1 MSIHAHA
8 YIWKRLCPSNCL
20 CLVSPILDVF
30 PNAPCPSVR
39 IPRVVGHQQRPQ
51 ICWQSQLW
59 WQIRCLLGVYLA
71 LRGWCPTVHPGW
83 KMIDANWL
91 WLVMTSLWWILCHL
105 VNVVICFVNSLIH
118 LGPSLC
124 CVMFTLWTLI
134 KIIWNTS
141 WKDHFL
147 GILGVPYG
155 FVKLPGSKKGLLLL
169 PSKTFPS
176 MGKFHRRD
184 TKVRVLWRHHEVNMP
199 IWGLVNTYEI
209 PYLEGMNMHF
219 PQWRNETY
227 T

>member
-1 MSIHAHA
+1 MNKIMSIQLFMLSVPYSWCLSQCPLSQCPHSTGRWSPTASA
-8 YIWKRLCPSNCL
+8 DLLAVATLVADSVPPGSIPGASRLMPNR
-20 CLVSPILDVF
+20 SPRLE
-30 PNAPCPSVR
+30 N
-39 IPRVVGHQQRPQ
+39 
-51 ICWQSQLW
+51 
-59 WQIRCLLGVYLA
+59 
-71 LRGWCPTVHPGW
+71 
-83 KMIDANWL
+83 DANWL
-91 WLVMTSLWWILCHL
+91 WLVMTSLWWILCHV

-199 IWGLVNTYEI
+199 IWGLVKTYEI